1 MNNHAEL
8 LALKH
13 LLKLDLD
20 QSITKLQVYGDSEV
34 IINWMKGIYEMENML
49 LHPILDMVKGMVL
62 CFTDVTFHHVYYEMN
77 SQVDKLS
84 NVLLLMGD
92 NTGCISELQEDSLS
106 VQS

>member
-1 MNNHAEL
+1 MGRGSNNYAEL

-20 QSITKLQVYGDSEV
+20 QSITKLQVDGDSEV

-49 LHPILDMVKGMVL
+49 LHPILDLVL
-62 CFTDVTFHHVYYEMN
+62 CFTHVTFHHVYYEMN

-106 VQS
+106 VES